1 MKNGSGLYDSNRFSA
16 EQIAMVLRAAMRDF
30 RIASEFLASL
40 AVGGADGTLAHRM
53 SGSAAE
59 RFVRAKTGTLANV
72 SCLSGIVGA
81 PGGKPLVFSILMND
95 TPSPAAR
102 AAQDRFTATLVGY
115 LDPTL
120 YK

>member
-1 MKNGSGLYDSNRFSA
+1 
-16 EQIAMVLRAAMRDF
+16 
-30 RIASEFLASL
+30 
-40 AVGGADGTLAHRM
+40 
-53 SGSAAE
+53 
-59 RFVRAKTGTLANV
+59 
-72 SCLSGIVGA
+72 
-81 PGGKPLVFSILMND
+81 MND